1 MVIYG
6 LKDVCIKIVLENCFE
21 MFFLWEWVQSVEWNL
36 KEDCESLFL

>member
-21 MFFLWEWVQSVEWNL
+21 KGMFFLWVQSVEWNL
-36 KEDCESLFL
+36 KDCESLFL